1 MTDQHRKGADAD
13 GPDAYLPL
21 AINMKGLRC
30 LIVGGGRI
38 ATRKARTLVKA
49 NATLPVLAP
58 QIDPALIDLAD
69 RGALHV
75 IEGQYQPHVM
85 ADYDF
90 IIAATSDS
98 DLNLAI
104 GQQAE
109 REGKLSCIVS
119 SARDSRVIFPAAFE
133 HEGFTYAVHSNGVA
147 CRRSKEM
154 RDRLAQHVKG
164 DTINPR

>member
-1 MTDQHRKGADAD
+1 MTDRSTNQPDARSAE
-13 GPDAYLPL
+13 AYLPV
-21 AINMKGLRC
+21 AINMRGLRC

-49 NATLPVLAP
+49 NATLTVLAP
-58 QIDPALIDLAD
+58 QIDPALIDLGN
-69 RGALHV
+69 RGAIGV
-75 IEGQYQPHVM
+75 IEAKYESHVM

-90 IIAATSDS
+90 IIAATSDA

-104 GQQAE
+104 GRQAQG
-109 REGKLSCIVS
+109 EGKLCCVVS

-147 CRRSKEM
+147 YRRAKQP
-154 RDRLAQHVKG
+154 RDRLAQLVKG
-164 DTINPR
+164 DETQPE